1 MDMKPVKIGGELFWS
16 NWMHNFNTKFNED
29 NKKYECTIGN
39 LSDKAAEALKE
50 LGIQIK
56 EKDTMGKYIV
66 GKSLYK
72 FEPVDNDGNK
82 VDIERIGNGTKV
94 TALVSSYRHK
104 MSSKYGAAPSIKM
117 LIVTELKEYNPE
129 PKDSEEDDD
138 IL

>member
-1 MDMKPVKIGGELFWS
+1 MDIKPVKIGGELFWS
-16 NWMHNFNTKFNED
+16 NWMHQYNTKFNED

-66 GKSLYK
+66 GKSIYV
-72 FEPVDNDGNK
+72 FEPVDQDGK
-82 VDIERIGNGTKV
+82 PIEISKIGNGTKV

-104 MSSKYGAAPSIKM
+104 MSAKFGAAPSIKK

-129 PKDSEEDDD
+129 PKEAEEDDD

>member
-16 NWMHNFNTKFNED
+16 NWMNNYNTKFNED

-39 LSDKAAEALKE
+39 LSDSDCEALKS

-66 GKSLYK
+66 GKSLYV
-72 FEPVDNDGNK
+72 FEPVDKDGK
-82 VDIERIGNGTKV
+82 PVDIAQIGNGTKV
-94 TALVSSYRHK
+94 SALVSSYRHK
-104 MSSKYGAAPSIKM
+104 MSAKYGAAPSIKK
-117 LIVTELKEYNPE
+117 LIVNELKVYSPAA
-129 PKDSEEDDD
+129 EEESLDD